1 MLEQVQKESL
11 LYERVWNEIRKKDSE
26 VMKVERRE
34 LKEQEDEDKRYNR
47 ILSEEWIWCM
57 IIVMK

>member
-34 LKEQEDEDKRYNR
+34 LKEQEDEDNRYNR
-47 ILSEEWIWCM
+47 ILIEEE
-57 IIVMK
+57 

>member
-1 MLEQVQKESL
+1 MLEQVRKESL
-11 LYERVWNEIRKKDSE
+11 LYERVGNEIRKKDSE

-47 ILSEEWIWCM
+47 ILSEEWICCM
-57 IIVMK
+57 IILMK

>member
-11 LYERVWNEIRKKDSE
+11 LYERVIDERVWNEIRKKDSE
-26 VMKVERRE
+26 VMEVERRE

-47 ILSEEWIWCM
+47 ILIEEE
-57 IIVMK
+57 